1 VWAEKTADY
10 GHFQCESLTPGPTK
24 NPVEG
29 FPLDILNLKK
39 TANLLRQDVVRM
51 TAAAGS
57 GHPGGSLSSADIVTA
72 LYFQVMNHRPAEPSW
87 PDRDRFILSKG
98 HCAPILYAAL
108 ARSGYFP
115 VDDLLSL
122 RKIDCHLQ
130 GHPDMNKT
138 IGVEISSGS
147 LGQGLSVSIGIAL
160 AMRMDSIGGQI
171 FTLMGDGESQEG
183 EIWEGAMAAAHYELG
198 NLTAIVDANG
208 LQIDGFTRDV
218 MNVEPLPAKY
228 EAFGWKVKTIDGHDM
243 EAVVAA
249 LEWSRTVDGPAAI
262 IARTVK
268 GKGVSFMENQAGWH
282 GKAPA
287 KEQEEQAL
295 AELGQAAAELDA
307 EMQAAK

>member
-1 VWAEKTADY
+1 MDTL
-10 GHFQCESLTPGPTK
+10 S
-24 NPVEG
+24 
-29 FPLDILNLKK
+29 LKK

-57 GHPGGSLSSADIVTA
+57 GHPGGSLSSTDIVTA
-72 LYFQVMNHRPAEPSW
+72 LYFSVLNHRPDEPKW

-108 ARSGYFP
+108 ARSGYFATE
-115 VDDLLSL
+115 DLLNL

-138 IGVEISSGS
+138 TGVEISSGS
-147 LGQGLSVSIGIAL
+147 LGQGLSISIGVAL
-160 AMRMDSIGGQI
+160 AMRLDGLPGHV

-183 EIWEGAMAAAHYELG
+183 QIWEGVMAAAHFKMD

-208 LQIDGFTRDV
+208 LQIDGFTRDI

-228 EAFGWKVKTIDGHDM
+228 EAFGWTARTVDGHDI
-243 EAVVAA
+243 EAVVEA
-249 LEWSRTVDGPAAI
+249 LEWSKTVPGPAAI

-282 GKAPA
+282 GKAPSDD
-287 KEQEEQAL
+287 QERQAL
-295 AELGQAAAELDA
+295 AELKQQADA
-307 EMQAAK
+307 LASEAGEAQ